1 MKINKERIHENRVKC
16 KNTLQITLDD
26 DFNVPDSKA
35 DIDVIIKEWGNPR
48 VDSVKVNSDRAEV
61 KGCLDFAFVYCGND
75 ESSQKVMPYKM
86 AGSMNFDENINLS
99 EDSEGTYVTC
109 DARLEDLTVKAINS
123 RKVSVKAIVALTVTC
138 EELEELEVGSSLA
151 DEEAE
156 QQLQVLGEDISYT
169 ELAVNLR
176 DNLRIRENIQLPQ
189 GKPNVGEVI
198 WDEAAVRMFNS
209 RLTDDGLQVNGEL
222 GIFMMYLPQEENQPV
237 QWFESA
243 VSFEGKLDINGCSAD
258 MISFVQYKTI
268 SFNLEVRPDYD
279 GENRDISV
287 EMVLDLSVRGFEERQ
302 QQIITDMYSPVR
314 NITLNTQPAKLKKLL
329 VRNNAKCRTSQRVK
343 VGDYL
348 GIMQI
353 CSCSGTAQ
361 IDDITVEDDGLL
373 VDGAILANLFYV
385 TADDAVPMG
394 GLKAVV
400 PFSHK
405 LQLKT
410 CENMD
415 YTVNAYVEQLGAVM
429 TGKDVIEIKGSVA
442 IDAVCFENYE
452 LSVAED
458 CQIEDFDEKEYLK
471 LPCIVGYISDGR
483 EMLWEIAKKFHTTV
497 DQIRSD
503 NSVLP
508 DMCDEKYRPKKG
520 EKLLLVKAAR

>member
-1 MKINKERIHENRVKC
+1 MIINKERIHENRVKC

-48 VDSVKVNSDRAEV
+48 VDSIKAVSDRAEV
-61 KGCLDFAFVYCGND
+61 RGCLDFAFVYCGKD
-75 ESSQKVMPYKM
+75 EANQKAMPYKM
-86 AGSMNFDENINLS
+86 SGSMNFDENINLS

-123 RKVSVKAIVALTVTC
+123 RKVSVKAIVAITVTC
-138 EELEELEVGSSLA
+138 EELEELEVGCSIS
-151 DEEAE
+151 EQEPG

-176 DNLRIRENIQLPQ
+176 DNLRIRENVSLPQ
-189 GKPNVGEVI
+189 GKPNVGELI
-198 WDEAAVRMFNS
+198 WEEAAVRMFNS
-209 RLTDDGLQVNGEL
+209 RLTDEGLLVNGEL
-222 GIFMMYLPQEENQPV
+222 GIFVMYLPQDSAQPV
-237 QWFESA
+237 QWYETSA
-243 VSFEGKLDINGCSAD
+243 TFEGKLDINGCSAD
-258 MISFVQYKTI
+258 MISFVQYRTI
-268 SFNLEVRPDYD
+268 SFNIEVRPDYD
-279 GENRDISV
+279 GENRDLSV
-287 EMVLDLSVRGFEERQ
+287 ELVLDLSVRGYEERQ
-302 QQIITDMYSPVR
+302 QQIITDIYSPVR
-314 NITLNTQPAKLKKLL
+314 NIVLETQPAKLKKLL

-343 VGDYL
+343 AGEYL

-361 IDDITVEDDGLL
+361 IDDITVEEDGLL
-373 VDGAILANLFYV
+373 VDGAILANVFYV
-385 TADDAVPMG
+385 TADDSVPMG

-410 CENMD
+410 CDNME
-415 YTVNAYVEQLGAVM
+415 YTLNAYVEQLGAVM
-429 TGKDVIEIKGSVA
+429 TGKDEIEIKGSVA
-442 IDAVCFENYE
+442 IDAVCFESYE
-452 LSVAED
+452 LAAAKDCSVE
-458 CQIEDFDEKEYLK
+458 ELDEKEYLK
-471 LPCIVGYISDGR
+471 LPCIVGYISDGK
-483 EMLWEIAKKFHTTV
+483 EMLWEVAKKFHTTV
-497 DQIRSD
+497 EQIRND

-508 DMCDEKYRPKKG
+508 DMCDERYRPKRG